1 METTLP
7 PTDYPTRGRVAAGL
21 VAGLLFLLP
30 VARYDGF
37 LYPHFSLLVLFHL
50 AVLALLLIW
59 AFPVRAA
66 APRSSG
72 SYSAQILLGAYAL
85 VSVASCFWAPDRRLS
100 AIGSIPIVFG
110 VIWALL
116 LAQLLR
122 DPRDVRLIL
131 RGAFLAGTLAAL
143 SASYYVLRE
152 GQISFVEKVL
162 GHRNFLA
169 IFLLP
174 PILFG
179 LADLFSPILVPGARR
194 DSVLGLPDVVV
205 SVCVALMIL
214 ALLMCKSWGALL
226 GLAAGAICLLACRL
240 SWQKRA
246 YILFGAIGLV
256 VVGLAVLSL
265 PSISARLIKHAQ
277 ATRWFMW
284 QGALRMI
291 ADRPLLG
298 WGSGM
303 FMPYF
308 ADYKPTAP
316 MEYGWLTVITIYPHN
331 ELLLVVAEGGMLAL
345 ALYVGAF
352 GVAMRNHLSATESA
366 EERSRRVVG
375 WAVFAS
381 FVAMTVHGLVSVAL
395 RFWAPYALYWTLLG
409 LMLAWPRLGQQPSR
423 QKPSV
428 STVRLT
434 GFSAAVVI
442 VILLLWGVVW
452 CEAKAEWLM
461 SGALK
466 KSMSAEQVSARF
478 AEAAKLSRY
487 VPDYFIALVRRAT
500 VLRQSG
506 KIDQAIEVYEEV
518 ERKAPGYG
526 AHGSTRRHLGKLYL
540 QRVRGNGK
548 RSKEAR
554 DKDLKRATE
563 VLGRA
568 VKQNPYNWDARLA
581 LAHALAATS
590 RDKLPLALEQVHA
603 VLEGQPE
610 KDQAEAYALL
620 GGLLPLIGKKK
631 EALAAMNRARSLCD
645 PRKKALFK
653 QISEARNRLLKEL
666 EAAGERKPAQPPARP

>member
-116 LAQLLR
+116 LGQLLR

-345 ALYVGAF
+345 ALYVGAW
-352 GVAMRNHLSATESA
+352 
-366 EERSRRVVG
+366 RRHAQPPVRHGIGGGAKPASCGMGRVRKFRCDDSPRACLRG
-375 WAVFAS
+375 AQVLGAVRPVLDA
-381 FVAMTVHGLVSVAL
+381 
-395 RFWAPYALYWTLLG
+395 
-409 LMLAWPRLGQQPSR
+409 AWP
-423 QKPSV
+423 
-428 STVRLT
+428 
-434 GFSAAVVI
+434 
-442 VILLLWGVVW
+442 
-452 CEAKAEWLM
+452 
-461 SGALK
+461 
-466 KSMSAEQVSARF
+466 
-478 AEAAKLSRY
+478 
-487 VPDYFIALVRRAT
+487 
-500 VLRQSG
+500 
-506 KIDQAIEVYEEV
+506 
-518 ERKAPGYG
+518 
-526 AHGSTRRHLGKLYL
+526 
-540 QRVRGNGK
+540 
-548 RSKEAR
+548 
-554 DKDLKRATE
+554 
-563 VLGRA
+563 
-568 VKQNPYNWDARLA
+568 DAC
-581 LAHALAATS
+581 LAATRS
-590 RDKLPLALEQVHA
+590 TAESSKTFRQHRPSDGILCCRGHRNTAA
-603 VLEGQPE
+603 VGR
-610 KDQAEAYALL
+610 
-620 GGLLPLIGKKK
+620 GVV
-631 EALAAMNRARSLCD
+631 
-645 PRKKALFK
+645 
-653 QISEARNRLLKEL
+653 
-666 EAAGERKPAQPPARP
+666 